1 MKNRQFSE
9 AETNQYAE
17 LFLLAHLQLAAIQR
31 QLGGGMG
38 FWQRRN
44 FRSRHERIR
53 HRLRELIRLKGGD
66 GEETDKSIE
75 EDMAFMANGKKGW
88 SYVSAG
94 QIEYLQG
101 VLKGL

>member
-9 AETNQYAE
+9 AETSQYAE
-17 LFLLAHLQLAAIQR
+17 LLLLAHLQLASIQR
-31 QLGGGMG
+31 QLGAGMG
-38 FWQRRN
+38 FWQRRS
-44 FRSRHERIR
+44 FLSRHERIR
-53 HRLRELIRLKGGD
+53 RLLRELMRLKPGGQ
-66 GEETDKSIE
+66 EEAEKSVE
-75 EDMAFMANGKKGW
+75 RDLEFMGSGKKGW